1 MLDVRRRDF
10 LTLLG
15 GAAAAWPRGV
25 LAQATKRRTMIA
37 WLWAASQSGADEY
50 VRAGKILPPFLRGM
64 QEFGYTEGRDFDM
77 VYRFAAGHYDRLPRL
92 AAELAALNPNI
103 FIAPATAQAVVV
115 KKVVATTIPIVVPVL
130 ADPVGLGLVAS
141 EARPG
146 GNLTGIAP
154 YVKGLPAKQLELAR
168 EIVPGATRIGL
179 LDDPTDPK
187 AYQQRREIE
196 DKGQELKV
204 RIVVAEART
213 AGDIGPAYEA
223 FAAERVEVVVVEQS
237 NMLINARKQTAEAA
251 AAKKL
256 PSVYGYREH
265 VEVGGLIS
273 YGVDLNWCFHRAAYY
288 VDRILKG
295 TKPADL
301 PVEFPTEIEL
311 VINLRTARAL
321 GFDVPP
327 TLLIRAD
334 EVIE

>member
-1 MLDVRRRDF
+1 MKRRTF
-10 LTLLG
+10 ISLLG

-50 VRAGKILPPFLRGM
+50 VRAGKLLPPFLRGM

-77 VYRFAAGHYDRLPRL
+77 VYRFAAGDYDRMPRL